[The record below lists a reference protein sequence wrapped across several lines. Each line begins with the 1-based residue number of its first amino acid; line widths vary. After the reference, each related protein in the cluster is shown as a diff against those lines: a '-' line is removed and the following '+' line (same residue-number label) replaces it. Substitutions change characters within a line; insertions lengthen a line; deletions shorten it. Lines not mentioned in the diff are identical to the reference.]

1 MSLRLQKDKVGEEMQ
16 FVFIEHC
23 IFFFEKHIDKRR
35 EKVYN
40 YGD

>member
-1 MSLRLQKDKVGEEMQ
+1 MQ

-35 EKVYN
+35 EKMYN
-40 YGD
+40 YGS